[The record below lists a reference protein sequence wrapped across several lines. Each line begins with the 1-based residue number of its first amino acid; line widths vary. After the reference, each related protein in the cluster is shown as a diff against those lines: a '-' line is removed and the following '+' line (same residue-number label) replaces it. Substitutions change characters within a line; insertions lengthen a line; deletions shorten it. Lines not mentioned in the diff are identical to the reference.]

1 MKYFYAFSI
10 AAMIYAAASAP
21 SFAADDFTGGFNNS
35 PSYSAFGDPVSEGK
49 ETSVTDLAADTD
61 SDINMDDAAAAMGAV
76 EPAAGD
82 ETITAKP
89 ANDNDAENGAVDP
102 IKMNAE
108 DTLDNV
114 IIQNIHQE

>member
-1 MKYFYAFSI
+1 MKYFYVFSI
-10 AAMIYAAASAP
+10 AAMISAAASAP
-21 SFAADDFTGGFNNS
+21 SYAADDFTGGFNNS
-35 PSYSAFGDPVSEGK
+35 PSYNAFNDPVDTDQK
-49 ETSVTDLAADTD
+49 PSVTDLAN
-61 SDINMDDAAAAMGAV
+61 SNNINMDDAAAAMGAV

-89 ANDNDAENGAVDP
+89 ANDNDAENGVVDP
-102 IKMNAE
+102 IEMNAE

>member
-1 MKYFYAFSI
+1 MKYFYVFSI
-10 AAMIYAAASAP
+10 AAIIGAASAAP
-21 SFAADDFTGGFNNS
+21 AFATDDFTGGFNS
-35 PSYSAFGDPVSEGK
+35 LSYNAFNDPVTEGGK
-49 ETSVTDLAADTD
+49 PSVTDLAEN

-89 ANDNDAENGAVDP
+89 ANDNDAENGVVDP
-102 IKMNAE
+102 IEMNAE
-108 DTLDNV
+108 DTLDQV